1 MNHLRIYCHNTR
13 SFHTIPSGQTLGELY
28 TTLQIS
34 LPHLC
39 VGAKVNNK
47 AEGLNYQVYSPKDI
61 EFVDISSLSG
71 IRIYIRTL
79 CFVLGMATHHLCPKA
94 QLRIEH
100 QISHGYYCQIPSE
113 VMTDEL
119 IAQIKGEMKQII
131 AADKPFR
138 HHTCHTSEVVQ
149 LFRDQAMFDKV
160 DLLETSNEL
169 YSSYYA
175 VDDFIDYHYGAL
187 LPSTGALYLFDLQ
200 RYEDGMLLVPPSRQN
215 PSQTPP
221 LVAQKK
227 MMEVLREYKRYNYIS
242 GVHTVGKVNRV
253 IQNNQQ
259 PLMML
264 VSEALQEKKIAAI
277 ADQIALRP
285 ELRVILIAGPS
296 SSGKTTFTKRLS
308 VQLYTNM
315 LRPVSISLD
324 NYFVPRAQTPRDANG
339 EMDFESIYALD
350 LPLFN
355 SHLQQLI
362 AGQEV
367 ALPTYN
373 FQTGLRE
380 YRGNTLQL
388 APHTLLLLEGIHA
401 LNPQLTADIADS
413 LKYKIY
419 VSALTTVSLDDH
431 NWIPTADNRLIR
443 RIVRDYQFRNYSA
456 AETIARWESVQAG
469 EHKWVYPYQELAD
482 TMFNSAIIY
491 ELCVLKEQAEQI
503 LRQVPKDCP
512 EYAEAYRL
520 KRFLAYFKPIHTNDI
535 PRTSLLREFLG
546 GSSFEE

>member
-1 MNHLRIYCHNTR
+1 MNQIRIYCHNTS
-13 SFHTIPSGQTLGELY
+13 SFHTIPSGLTLSELY
-28 TTLQIS
+28 ESLHITL
-34 LPHLC
+34 PYLC

-47 AEGLNYQVYSPKDI
+47 AEGLNYTLYNPKDV
-61 EFVDISSLSG
+61 EFIDISSLSG
-71 IRIYIRTL
+71 IRIYIRSL
-79 CFVLGMATHHLCPKA
+79 CFVLGMATHRVCPQA

-100 QISHGYYCQIPSE
+100 HISHGYYCQIPSE
-113 VMTDEL
+113 VITDKL
-119 IAQIKGEMKQII
+119 IAQIKREMELII
-131 AADKPFR
+131 ASDKPFK
-138 HHTCHTSEVVQ
+138 HHTCHTSEVVK
-149 LFRDQAMFDKV
+149 LFSDRGMQDKV
-160 DLLETSNEL
+160 DLLETSNQL

-175 VDDFIDYHYGAL
+175 VDDFVDYHYGAL

-200 RYEDGMLLVPPSRQN
+200 RYEDGMLLVPPARQN
-215 PSQTPP
+215 PQQLPS
-221 LVAQKK
+221 LVTQKK
-227 MMEVLREYKRYNYIS
+227 LMDVLREYKHYNNIS
-242 GVHTVGKVNRV
+242 GVNTVGKVNRV
-253 IQNNQQ
+253 IQNDQQ

-324 NYFVPRAQTPRDANG
+324 NYFVPRTQTPLDANG
-339 EMDFESIYALD
+339 EMDYESIYALD

-362 AGQEV
+362 AGEEV

-373 FQTGLRE
+373 FHTGLRE

-388 APHTLLLLEGIHA
+388 TPNTLLLLEGIHG
-401 LNPQLTADIADS
+401 LNPQLTAEIDDA

-419 VSALTTVSLDDH
+419 VSALTTISLDDH

-469 EHKWVYPYQELAD
+469 EQKWVYPYQELAD